1 MNTIDSSRLFEK
13 NAIES
18 AIKIGILGAMV
29 FATFRIIQPFIMPV
43 AWGIIIAV
51 AVEPLVG
58 KIAKML
64 GGRRKSASILFSLVV
79 IAALVIPSVMLV
91 SSSID
96 TVQSVATSLENDTLK
111 VPPPPAGVE
120 EWPVIGP
127 SLYKSWSLASTNL
140 EAALHKFAPQ
150 LKAAGGALLG
160 KVGGGVKAVFM
171 FIISVAIAGALLATA
186 EKGTTVMSRI
196 VSRFAGDK
204 GPEINT
210 LATATIRG
218 VMQGVIGVAVIQA
231 VLSAIGML
239 IVGVPA
245 AGLWAALVLILAIIQ
260 LPPIIVLGPL
270 AAWVFTF
277 ADTMPAVLFLI
288 WALLVSGCDG
298 FLKPILMGR
307 GVDAPMLVILIGALG
322 GMMLSGIIGLF
333 VGAVVVAIT
342 YTLFMAWVAE
352 EQFATPVAETDGND

>member
-1 MNTIDSSRLFEK
+1 MNIPDSSKLFEK

-18 AIKIGILGAMV
+18 AIKIGLLATMV
-29 FATFRIIQPFIMPV
+29 FATVRIIQPFIMPV
-43 AWGIIIAV
+43 LWGVIIAV
-51 AVEPLVG
+51 AVEPLVSMM
-58 KIAKML
+58 ARRM
-64 GGRRKSASILFSLVV
+64 GGRRKTASVLFSLMV

-96 TVQSVATSLENDTLK
+96 HMQSVISAVEDDTLK
-111 VPPPPAGVE
+111 VPPPPAKVE
-120 EWPVIGP
+120 NWPVIGS
-127 SLYKSWSLASTNL
+127 SLYQSWSLASTNL
-140 EAALHKFAPQ
+140 EGSLKKYAPQ
-150 LKAAGGALLG
+150 LKAAGSSVLG
-160 KVGGGVKAVFM
+160 KLGSGVKAVFM

-186 EKGTTVMSRI
+186 EKGTAVMARI
-196 VSRFAGDK
+196 VTRFAGEK
-204 GPEINT
+204 GEDIVT
-210 LATATIRG
+210 LGTATIRG

-231 VLSAIGML
+231 VLAAIGMVL
-239 IVGVPA
+239 VGVPA
-245 AGLWAALVLILAIIQ
+245 AGLWAGLVMILAIIQ
-260 LPPIIVLGPL
+260 LPPILVLGPI

-277 ADTMPAVLFLI
+277 ADTTPAVIFLV

-333 VGAVVVAIT
+333 VGAVVVAIM

-352 EQFATPVAETDGND
+352 DDFTGSELDVEGTE